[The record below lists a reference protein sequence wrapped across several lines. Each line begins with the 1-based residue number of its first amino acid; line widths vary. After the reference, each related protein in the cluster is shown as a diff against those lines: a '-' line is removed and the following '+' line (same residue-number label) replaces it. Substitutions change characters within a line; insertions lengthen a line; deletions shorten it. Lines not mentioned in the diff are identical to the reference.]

1 MRFNM
6 RVLHFPF
13 GLSLSKPLLIAAFAA
28 CSASAFAS
36 TQFPEQRIVPG
47 GIAILDLGPAPQK
60 PKARFND
67 KPVMVLGDASGWT
80 AVVGI
85 PLAAQP
91 GTEMLSVQGA
101 GPAQRSITIEP
112 MQYAEQRLNVA
123 PGKVDLSKKDL
134 ARHERE
140 REHQAKV
147 MATFTEKPPATLRM
161 LVPTEGRRSSS
172 FGLRRIF
179 NGQSRNPHNGM
190 DIAAPNGTPVRAP
203 LAGKVID
210 TGDYFFNGNTVWI
223 DHGAGLLTM
232 YCHLSAIHVKPGDTV
247 AAGDLIASVGSTGR
261 STGPHLHWSIML
273 NRTMVDPALFIGTS
287 EVR

>member
-1 MRFNM
+1 MSRKKLA
-6 RVLHFPF
+6 VV
-13 GLSLSKPLLIAAFAA
+13 FAA
-28 CSASAFAS
+28 LIVNLTAQAT
-36 TQFPEQRIVPG
+36 TQLPEQRIVPG
-47 GIAILDLGPAPQK
+47 GVAILDLGPAPQK

-67 KPVMVLGDASGWT
+67 KPVMVLGDAGNWI

-91 GTEMLSVQGA
+91 GTEVVSVQGA

-147 MATFTEKPPATLRM
+147 IATFTEKPPATLRM

-179 NGQSRNPHNGM
+179 NGQSRNPHSGM
-190 DIAAPNGTPVRAP
+190 DIAAPAGTEVRAP
-203 LAGKVID
+203 LRGKVID

-223 DHGAGLLTM
+223 DHGAGLLTL

-261 STGPHLHWSIML
+261 STGPHLHWSVML
-273 NRTMVDPALFIGTS
+273 NRTMVDPALFLLASGVIK
-287 EVR
+287 

>member
-1 MRFNM
+1 MSRTKLA
-6 RVLHFPF
+6 VLFTTVVV
-13 GLSLSKPLLIAAFAA
+13 SLAAQANP
-28 CSASAFAS
+28 
-36 TQFPEQRIVPG
+36 QLPEQRIVPG
-47 GIAILDLGPAPQK
+47 GVAILDLGPAPQK
-60 PKARFND
+60 PKASFNG
-67 KPVMVLGDASGWT
+67 KTVMVLGDASNWT

-91 GTEMLSVQGA
+91 GTEVVSVQGA

-147 MATFTEKPPATLRM
+147 IATFTEKPPATLRM

-179 NGQSRNPHNGM
+179 NGQSRNPHSGM
-190 DIAAPNGTPVRAP
+190 DIAAPNGTQVRAP

-223 DHGAGLLTM
+223 DHGAGLLTL
-232 YCHLSAIHVKPGDTV
+232 YCHLSAIHVKPGDVV
-247 AAGDLIASVGSTGR
+247 AASDLIASVGSTGR
-261 STGPHLHWSIML
+261 STGPHLHWSVML
-273 NRTMVDPALFIGTS
+273 NRTMVDPALFIES
-287 EVR
+287 VAAK